1 MRILLA
7 LCIPAIWVWAITLS
21 MIVRSYFDYALYQDY
36 YDDGVTLP
44 NYSCRLYLYT
54 MENNQRVVEIG
65 VALRNS

>member
-36 YDDGVTLP
+36 R
-44 NYSCRLYLYT
+44 SIT
-54 MENNQRVVEIG
+54 MMMELLFPIIAVGCTYILWKTIKE
-65 VALRNS
+65 LSKSE